1 MGRSVSLRWVVLWLS
16 VVLGGCGTPGER
28 IERNDGEPPSDLALS
43 VTVFSEFDDPELI
56 ARLERWR
63 RPARFVMEADWRLR
77 AAQGPAVTPDVYP
90 PIVRQLGREQVED
103 LWRLLRAGELLRA
116 DHPGRVSD
124 EAVASI
130 PPLGTTALIAVTHDG
145 RVQTRRIVMDAG
157 DADALAASAL
167 IDRLAELCWIRE

>member
-1 MGRSVSLRWVVLWLS
+1 MSLRWVVLWLS
-16 VVLGGCGTPGER
+16 VVLCACGTPGER
-28 IERNDGEPPSDLALS
+28 IGRDEADPPADLALS

-77 AAQGPAVTPDVYP
+77 AAQGPAVTPEVYP
-90 PIVRQLGREQVED
+90 PIIRQLRREQVED
-103 LWRLLRAGELLRA
+103 LWRLVRAGDLLRD

-145 RVQTRRIVMDAG
+145 RVQTRRIAMDAG
-157 DADALAASAL
+157 DGDALAASAL
-167 IDRLAELCWIRE
+167 VDRLAELCWIRE